1 MYGLGEAETLLKG
14 VDIKID
20 FKKSISPLSVF
31 KGLDADSFDYI
42 ECKRCVDFWEVPQ
55 RLIWL
60 NLWVPATKGRGYELS
75 FSVSLLECGV
85 YVLYVGLY
93 NKYSS
98 KETYQYY
105 ETGVIEDVF
114 KLVISTLQRYGDLDE
129 IDKYVEL
136 ELKRY

>member
-1 MYGLGEAETLLKG
+1 MYGLGEAEALLKG

-31 KGLDADSFDYI
+31 KGLDAGCFDYV
-42 ECKRCVDFWEVPQ
+42 ECKRCVKFWEIPQ
-55 RLIWL
+55 RLVWL
-60 NLWVPATKGRGYELS
+60 NLWVPATQGRGCELS
-75 FSVSLLECGV
+75 FSVSLLEDNV

-105 ETGVIEDVF
+105 ETGAIENVF
-114 KLVISTLQRYGDLDE
+114 KLIISTLQQYGDLDE
-129 IDKYVEL
+129 IDKYVEV
-136 ELKRY
+136 ELKGY